1 MSNQIIYRGY
11 FDNTQVAYSDN
22 PTAPNTGDE
31 QRCIISIFDREPSV
45 TENPYNVYMYVDD
58 TIGDNEQLLVV
69 GFSGLPADATAT
81 IISYSPVGAGTY
93 TNNTGG
99 TGSPRQW
106 IIPFGSYDYRF
117 TVVRPGGD
125 EVYDIFAD
133 REIELELA
141 ERPIVIEV
149 VDNDEDK
156 YTPIRS
162 KQLQIQI
169 HSSSDIDISTFSS
182 GGDNRWYVEYAIGD
196 TDQIV
201 FSGFLSIS
209 DLRMTFQANPNVITM
224 IATDGLGF
232 LKDIPISDVDGVDF
246 SNENKLIDYIAGALV
261 KTGLQLQI
269 TTEMNIR
276 EVDYAADMDGHFY
289 NTLYVDALT
298 FEKSVSEFEDCYTVL
313 EKILGEMCELTQEK
327 NRWYIRRIHEI
338 EGNTSHPRLMAVYG
352 YTGDFLENLEDT
364 EFDKEI
370 GSDMSVYD
378 MHPMNE
384 DTEIFTIRP
393 YKSVRHNYNYDTPQE
408 MPCNSEFIRG
418 DVIDDSDPLDITYE
432 LDCWTLREGVPGHYG
447 TVDGTTATIHRIFND
462 VGYEEEKYIVLTP
475 RTTFETSSI
484 DDVTYIESQ
493 PIPIE
498 EKDKFTAS
506 IDFRLATDVASGT
519 SEARVF
525 RFVLHGSDNS
535 WWILGE
541 DVTGDGVAKWFNTS
555 NWTVNTA
562 QGETIIDFN
571 LDDTEWRT
579 ISWEAAPAPV
589 SGDLYIW
596 INQLNQLN
604 DASDDVAIWFN
615 NLNFTYVPFINGS
628 YRAYEGQYHISEQDE
643 DYKAIREKEVF
654 ISDAPKKLFKGCLL
668 KYNGSDY
675 VKTDGF
681 FDYWV
686 YPVDSP
692 STDYTKPYGQI
703 QNEDVWNQY
712 NRGFVGLEG
721 TMDGLDTN
729 KLDSNFMP
737 DLPGF
742 MHCYYFRDPNTNTIN
757 KVFKLLHFQQ
767 DNHLCEWEFV
777 LVEVFDTTISKTYT
791 GHTFKYL
798 ESDR

>member
-31 QRCIISIFDREPSV
+31 QRCIISIFDREAN
-45 TENPYNVYMYVDD
+45 ENTYNVYITIDD
-58 TIGDNEQLLVV
+58 TIGDNEQLVTFW
-69 GFSGLPADATAT
+69 FSGLPADATAT
-81 IISYSPVGAGTY
+81 ILSYSPVGAGTY
-93 TNNTGG
+93 TNNSGG

-106 IIPFGSYDYRF
+106 VIPFGSYDYRF

-125 EVYDIFAD
+125 EVYDIFPD

-169 HSSSDIDISTFSS
+169 HSSTDIDISTFSS

-276 EVDYAADMDGHFY
+276 EVDYAADIDGHFY
-289 NTLYVDALT
+289 NTLYLDALT

-384 DTEIFTIRP
+384 DSELFTIRP

-408 MPCNSEFIRG
+408 VPCNSEFIRG

-432 LDCWTLREGVPGHYG
+432 LDCWEKLWSNTSTDDPQLTGIYIRRLFSS
-447 TVDGTTATIHRIFND
+447 I
-462 VGYEEEKYIVLTP
+462 GYEEERYVVLETNAT
-475 RTTFETSSI
+475 RFTFIMSSA
-484 DDVTYIESQ
+484 
-493 PIPIE
+493 IPVDE
-498 EKDKFTAS
+498 NDKFTISVDKKLNADIGGS
-506 IDFRLATDVASGT
+506 GFYRNACVQVRLY
-519 SEARVF
+519 
-525 RFVLHGSDNS
+525 GSDGTYWTHDFPTSASTTREWVACDSTFRTNQKFAYFEGDVS
-535 WWILGE
+535 E
-541 DVTGDGVAKWFNTS
+541 DM
-555 NWTVNTA
+555 
-562 QGETIIDFN
+562 
-571 LDDTEWRT
+571 TEWKSLYDGESAK
-579 ISWEAAPAPV
+579 IPV
-589 SGDLYIW
+589 SGDIKILLYRDD
-596 INQLNQLN
+596 QFGDTN
-604 DASDDVAIWFN
+604 DTYYS
-615 NLNFTYVPFINGS
+615 NLSFTYNPYINGT
-628 YRAYEGQYHISEQDE
+628 YRTFDGQYHISEQDE
-643 DYKAIREKEVF
+643 DYKAVREKEVF